1 MLLIK
6 GLNYNSGEADQ
17 GNIEFYGTAVGNF
30 IFYRDGLNA
39 NEIMRISSLG
49 NVGIGTTNNGAN
61 KLDVNGNAI
70 IRGTIEAT
78 GIIKENSTNLSD
90 IYVKL
95 NNLSNLS
102 INNFNLKKKFGYNS
116 TITSIPF
123 IFNNTNYYKYDID
136 LRLVTKKIAN
146 VNPNG
151 TVNHRIFNIKCYS
164 TDGVFENPR
173 GNINGNLNVL
183 NYDVFMSDY
192 QSLPANVVQEFEANE
207 IVNNQNGT
215 VNIIAT
221 GTPENLSLTNILPG
235 LISLVRIANNFNY
248 LSIVSKYANL
258 NVSYIIEDYLG

>member
-1 MLLIK
+1 
-6 GLNYNSGEADQ
+6 
-17 GNIEFYGTAVGNF
+17 
-30 IFYRDGLNA
+30 
-39 NEIMRISSLG
+39 
-49 NVGIGTTNNGAN
+49 
-61 KLDVNGNAI
+61 
-70 IRGTIEAT
+70 
-78 GIIKENSTNLSD
+78 
-90 IYVKL
+90 
-95 NNLSNLS
+95 
-102 INNFNLKKKFGYNS
+102 LKKKFGYNS